1 MHDKLTLL
9 VLPSLRAIC
18 RADGTIVMTRKFI
31 EGMEQ
36 YVSRWPGPVATV
48 LEGTDVESNNL
59 DNVAVRPEQLSF
71 GVTVADFDSAA
82 FRTLLTPDTVAL
94 CGGDHRQNHVV
105 DWCRQSGATAVV
117 CTEYSLRTRWQ
128 IAQTEERRWL
138 KRWRRMAWEVNQERI
153 RRTYLAQAAGV
164 QCNGTPTFDAYAPLN
179 QRTMLYFDT
188 RTTREALIAPE
199 SLERRLNE
207 LVEGRPL
214 RLAFSGRLIE
224 MKGADHLPLI
234 AAELRRMNVP
244 FELTIYG
251 DGALRERLRQHVI
264 ELGLADCVQLP
275 GTLDFHRE
283 LLPRLRSE
291 CDLFVCPHRQGD
303 PSCTYLE
310 TLACGVPIV
319 GYANEAFA
327 GILRRAEVGWS
338 ARLDDPRG
346 VAQEVARLHQQ
357 RDELRRTS
365 RAAIEFAAQHTFELE
380 FQRRIEHLLLC
391 AGVELPESQCELV
404 TV

>member
-9 VLPSLRAIC
+9 VLPSLRAVS
-18 RADGTIVMTRKFI
+18 RADGTIVMTRKFV

-36 YVSRWPGPVATV
+36 YVTRWPGRVSAV
-48 LEGTDVESNNL
+48 LEGTLVESNNL
-59 DNVAVRPEQLSF
+59 DNIAVRPEELSF
-71 GVTVADFDSAA
+71 DVTVADFDSPM
-82 FRTLLTPDTVAL
+82 FRALLTPDTVVL

-105 DWCRQSGATAVV
+105 DWCRATGATAVV
-117 CTEYSLRTRWQ
+117 CTEYSLRTRLQ
-128 IAQTEERRWL
+128 IARTEERRWL

-153 RRTYLAQAAGV
+153 RRNYLARAAGV

-179 QRTMLYFDT
+179 ERTMVYFDT
-188 RTTREALIAPE
+188 RTPREALISPE
-199 SLERRLNE
+199 SLEQRLSE
-207 LVEGRPL
+207 LDLNGPL

-224 MKGADHLPLI
+224 MKGADHLALI
-234 AAELRRMNVP
+234 AAEIDRLNVP

-251 DGALRERLRQHVI
+251 DGALRAELQQQVSA
-264 ELGLADCVQLP
+264 LGLTDRVHLP

-283 LLPRLRSE
+283 LLPQLRAE
-291 CDLFVCPHRQGD
+291 CDVFVCPHRQGD

-327 GILRRAEVGWS
+327 GLLRRAEVGWS
-338 ARLDDPRG
+338 APLDDPRG
-346 VAQEVARLHQQ
+346 VARQVARLHQR
-357 RDELRRTS
+357 RDELRVKS
-365 RAAIEFAAQHTFELE
+365 RAALEFAARHTFESE

-391 AGVELPESQCELV
+391 AGQTFDEPVLEFTTS
-404 TV
+404 